1 MATPEVLDPTV
12 DLLVGLAEGGR
23 ALEFAI
29 GTGRVALPLAE
40 RGVDVAGIE
49 LSAAMVR
56 QLRSKPGGE
65 TMDVVIGDM
74 TTAQAGRRD
83 FSLVYLVYN
92 TIHNLVTQDLQVAC
106 FQNASAHLRPG
117 GHFLIE
123 VLVPPLQRLP
133 EGERFQP
140 FDITDDHWGIDEF
153 DVATQAAVSH
163 HIRDNEGR
171 FERFSLPYR
180 YVWPSELDLM
190 GPPCGDVTGRAVGGL
205 GPVTVHG
212 QQREAHLRVA
222 QRRMTSEIQ
231 RHTDVVRLRLVL
243 PEGLARV
250 EAVAGVQRPCRIEG
264 RHRSRLEADSAIGA

>member
-1 MATPEVLDPTV
+1 MDADGLFNERVAATYDERSADMATPEVLNPTV
-12 DLLVGLAEGGR
+12 DVLVDLANGGR

-29 GTGRVALPLAE
+29 GTGRVALPLSE
-40 RGVDVAGIE
+40 RGIDVAGIE
-49 LSAAMVR
+49 LSSAMVR
-56 QLRSKPGGE
+56 QLRTKPGGE
-65 TMDVVIGDM
+65 TLDVVIGDM
-74 TTAQAGRRD
+74 TTAQAGRD

-153 DVATQAAVSH
+153 DVVTQEAVSH
-163 HIRDNEGR
+163 HVRDNDGR

-190 GPPCGDVTGRAVGGL
+190 ARLAGMSL
-205 GPVTVHG
+205 
-212 QQREAHLRVA
+212 AHRWA
-222 QRRMTSEIQ
+222 
-231 RHTDVVRLRLVL
+231 DWD
-243 PEGLARV
+243 
-250 EAVAGVQRPCRIEG
+250 
-264 RHRSRLEADSAIGA
+264 RSPFTADSQKHVSVWRKDG